1 MKSLLRPCRYVL
13 LPDVDPSSDSAG
25 DTGSGMGSSSF
36 LMCVSL
42 CDLYVCYVLL
52 PDVDPSSDSAGD
64 TGSGMGS
71 SSFLMCVF
79 ESQPASKGKLTDIGV
94 VVRLGLVMG
103 ITHIIDTV
111 RIFRF
116 GVWLNSST

>member
-1 MKSLLRPCRYVL
+1 M
-13 LPDVDPSSDSAG
+13 DPSSDSG
-25 DTGSGMGSSSF
+25 G
-36 LMCVSL
+36 
-42 CDLYVCYVLL
+42 
-52 PDVDPSSDSAGD
+52 AGD

-103 ITHIIDTV
+103 ITHITDTG
-111 RIFRF
+111 RF
-116 GVWLNSST
+116 FSFGAWLNFST